1 MSLKTAPVLASSPK
15 QMLEP
20 LTHWPVKAT
29 NLEQHPCPIV
39 SRGLLGGCLS
49 SCISSSCSDC
59 RRGQDQV
66 TRHTPPRL
74 ACNHSRSTDPVS
86 APVTSY
92 YKLLSQPFFFSSYLL
107 NHLLAS
113 SHLRSINEIASST
126 SPSRA
131 RTACLLQPQICKTP
145 KWTTEPSLHLPKE
158 LPTASRRPGRCSVT
172 FFFFSKKRNINV
184 ESHLAVRQSL
194 NGIFMH
200 YKVWAT

>member
-29 NLEQHPCPIV
+29 NLEQQPCPTV
-39 SRGLLGGCLS
+39 FRGLLGGCLS

-59 RRGQDQV
+59 SQGQDQV

-74 ACNHSRSTDPVS
+74 ACNHSRRTDPVS

-92 YKLLSQPFFFSSYLL
+92 YKLLSQPFFFFFSSYLL

-113 SHLRSINEIASST
+113 SHLRSTNEIASSI

-131 RTACLLQPQICKTP
+131 RTACLPQPQICKTP
-145 KWTTEPSLHLPKE
+145 EWTTAPSLHLPKE
-158 LPTASRRPGRCSVT
+158 LPTASGRPGRCRVT
-172 FFFFSKKRNINV
+172 FFFSEKININ
-184 ESHLAVRQSL
+184 L
-194 NGIFMH
+194 
-200 YKVWAT
+200 

>member
-29 NLEQHPCPIV
+29 NLEHHPCPIV

-49 SCISSSCSDC
+49 NCISSSCSDC
-59 RRGQDQV
+59 KRGQDQV

-92 YKLLSQPFFFSSYLL
+92 YKLLSQPFFFPVTFSTICQHLAISEALMRLL
-107 NHLLAS
+107 LVPPHPGLGLPAS
-113 SHLRSINEIASST
+113 S
-126 SPSRA
+126 SPRFAKYQSGQQNRP
-131 RTACLLQPQICKTP
+131 CIYP
-145 KWTTEPSLHLPKE
+145 KNFQLPHDVQEDVVSL
-158 LPTASRRPGRCSVT
+158 
-172 FFFFSKKRNINV
+172 FFFFPKKEI
-184 ESHLAVRQSL
+184 
-194 NGIFMH
+194 
-200 YKVWAT
+200 